1 MIIPDVLALDFDG
14 VLCDGMREYFETS
27 RRTYAKAWP
36 EEPAPGEDLLP
47 AFRRL
52 RPVIL
57 SGWEMPLL
65 VRAIILERPEAAIL
79 ANWAAV
85 RDEVAAS
92 SPRHGDA
99 LIGFLK
105 TALDQVRR
113 DWIAGDRRG
122 WLGLNVPY
130 CGLDEV
136 RRLVAEPERAV
147 VVTTKEGEFTRLVLD
162 DWQVRM
168 ADVQGKETGSHK
180 CDNLRALIAAYQT
193 AHGRRPRLAFVED
206 RLETLEHVTTHPD
219 LEDVSLFLAA
229 WGYNTPETRAATS
242 AAGGSACSSSISSG
256 RDSRPGPETARAAGA
271 QVGTVP
277 IHGLDPGERA
287 ACSALRY
294 VTGITTHPDLE
305 DVSLSQAVARA
316 SERRYVRGR
325 CGVTKRRRAIRAKS
339 SSRDHGAAFVSVA
352 IAAMSRSATPNR
364 WPASPAASIQRSMRS
379 HVPASG

>member
-1 MIIPDVLALDFDG
+1 MITPDVLALDFDG

-27 RRTYAKAWP
+27 RRTFAQAWP
-36 EEPAPGEDLLP
+36 EDPAPGEDLLP

-65 VRAIILERPEAAIL
+65 IRAIILDRPEAAIL
-79 ANWAAV
+79 ADWAAV

-147 VVTTKEGEFTRLVLD
+147 VVTTKEGEFTRLILD
-162 DWQVRM
+162 DWQVQM
-168 ADVQGKETGSHK
+168 ADVQGKEAGSHK
-180 CDNLRALIAAYQT
+180 CDNLRALITAYQT
-193 AHGRRPRLAFVED
+193 AHGRRPRLTFVED

-229 WGYNTPETRAATS
+229 WGYNTPETRAA
-242 AAGGSACSSSISSG
+242 AAASG
-256 RDSRPGPETARAAGA
+256 RVRLLQLDQFRE
-271 QVGTVP
+271 
-277 IHGLDPGERA
+277 GLKA
-287 ACSALRY
+287 
-294 VTGITTHPDLE
+294 
-305 DVSLSQAVARA
+305 
-316 SERRYVRGR
+316 
-325 CGVTKRRRAIRAKS
+325 
-339 SSRDHGAAFVSVA
+339 
-352 IAAMSRSATPNR
+352 
-364 WPASPAASIQRSMRS
+364 WP
-379 HVPASG
+379 

>member
-1 MIIPDVLALDFDG
+1 MITPDVLALDFDG

-36 EEPAPGEDLLP
+36 EDPRRARISCPR
-47 AFRRL
+47 FRL

-57 SGWEMPLL
+57 GWEMPLL

-99 LIGFLK
+99 LIEFLK

-147 VVTTKEGEFTRLVLD
+147 VVTTKEGEFTRLILD

-168 ADVQGKETGSHK
+168 ADVQGKEAGSHK

-229 WGYNTPETRAATS
+229 SGYNTPETRASTQQGGRVRLTR
-242 AAGGSACSSSISSG
+242 AGSSSRRG
-256 RDSRPGPETARAAGA
+256 SRPGPEPSPSRRALKRRS
-271 QVGTVP
+271 GTRA
-277 IHGLDPGERA
+277 GERA
-287 ACSALRY
+287 ACSAL
-294 VTGITTHPDLE
+294 H
-305 DVSLSQAVARA
+305 AVMGSRA
-316 SERRYVRGR
+316 SRPRGREPEPGCRGASGRRYVPG
-325 CGVTKRRRAIRAKS
+325 
-339 SSRDHGAAFVSVA
+339 
-352 IAAMSRSATPNR
+352 
-364 WPASPAASIQRSMRS
+364 
-379 HVPASG
+379 